1 MSKQL
6 YNSKQLLQGI
16 LWGPLVSSVGVSL
29 RSGSY
34 SFELGPWSRGHTLV
48 RRGAC
53 GLPVRSAV
61 SLAPSSL
68 LGPGILMGTSTH
80 NLHARPESLST
91 LNFDL

>member
-6 YNSKQLLQGI
+6 CNSKQLLQGI

-48 RRGAC
+48 RC
-53 GLPVRSAV
+53 LVPVRSAV

-68 LGPGILMGTSTH
+68 LGPGILMG
-80 NLHARPESLST
+80 
-91 LNFDL
+91 DLDS

>member
-34 SFELGPWSRGHTLV
+34 SFELGPWSRGLWYAV
-48 RRGAC
+48 RCRSGLQCPSLPPPYWARG
-53 GLPVRSAV
+53 
-61 SLAPSSL
+61 SSW
-68 LGPGILMGTSTH
+68 GTSTH
-80 NLHARPESLST
+80 NMHARPESLST

>member
-34 SFELGPWSRGHTLV
+34 SFELGPWSRGLWYGMRCLV
-48 RRGAC
+48 
-53 GLPVRSAV
+53 PVRSAV

-68 LGPGILMGTSTH
+68 LGPGILMG
-80 NLHARPESLST
+80 
-91 LNFDL
+91 DLDS

>member
-6 YNSKQLLQGI
+6 CNSKQLLQGI

-34 SFELGPWSRGHTLV
+34 SFELGPWSRGLWYAV
-48 RRGAC
+48 Q
-53 GLPVRSAV
+53 VRSAV

-68 LGPGILMGTSTH
+68 LGPGILMG
-80 NLHARPESLST
+80 
-91 LNFDL
+91 DLDS